1 MMRKI
6 LILITMALSLSLPGR
21 AQSFIVISKDSLTL
35 KLFAADSSL
44 IKQYPIACS
53 KYYGPKERKGDN
65 KTPEGSF
72 KINEI
77 LRSSSLTH
85 DFRDGKGPV
94 KGAYGPYFMRLSV
107 PGFIDIG
114 IHGTHLP
121 QSIGTRA
128 TEGCIR
134 MRNEDVTDL
143 RSRVDVGTPV
153 TILPD
158 SLR

>member
-1 MMRKI
+1 MKKI
-6 LILITMALSLSLPGR
+6 LFLTFMVLSLSLPGR
-21 AQSFIVISKDSLTL
+21 AQSYIIISKDSLTL
-35 KLFAADSSL
+35 KLFSADSSL

-53 KYYGPKERKGDN
+53 KYFGPKERKGDN

-85 DFRDGKGPV
+85 DFHDGKGPV

-143 RSRVDVGTPV
+143 RSRVDVGTAV
-153 TILPD
+153 KILPD
-158 SLR
+158 SER